1 MISTP
6 AADTPRASPPAPTGV
21 AFDDEGFLLE
31 PADAAGR
38 AGDVDQWRI
47 AGLPHPG
54 AEAMAYMH

>member
-31 PADAAGR
+31 PADWTR
-38 AGDVDQWRI
+38 ALAERM
-47 AGLPHPG
+47 GLRTDRALCVPLTPRL
-54 AEAMAYMH
+54 